1 MKKTLF
7 AILLAAL
14 TLMSCQTKTKPAV
27 VDTEAA
33 KAAVTQVLDKFDTG
47 MNTRNANSLLALFM
61 EDCFICGTDS
71 KELLTKE
78 EWSTYM
84 KDAFADTTLNVNMKA
99 DKREIRIA
107 KDGASAMAIE
117 QTMFKFFCPKI
128 PLRIVYHLVKNNDA
142 WMIDFF
148 SIALIPNNE
157 DIGKLNKAL
166 E

>member
-1 MKKTLF
+1 MKKALF
-7 AILLAAL
+7 GLLLAAL
-14 TLMSCQTKTKPAV
+14 TLVSCQTKTKPAV

-33 KAAVTQVLDKFDTG
+33 KAAVTQVLDKFDNG
-47 MNTRNANSLLALFM
+47 MNTRDANSLLALFTD
-61 EDCFICGTDS
+61 DCLVCGTDS

-78 EWSTYM
+78 VWSKTM
-84 KDAFADTTLNVNMKA
+84 TDSFTDTTLHVDMKA
-99 DKREIRIA
+99 DKREVRIA
-107 KDGASAMAIE
+107 KDGASAMALE

-128 PLRIVYHLVKNNDA
+128 PLRIVYHLVKNNDI